1 MNANAVAFARAV
13 MNALI
18 DELEEQ
24 GFDDAGVQ
32 NALLSVIGIGA
43 SLAVING
50 VTYQEIGDE
59 ALSGVLHGRQL
70 LAGRSTG
77 QS

>member
-1 MNANAVAFARAV
+1 MNANADAFARAV

-18 DELEEQ
+18 DELEDQ
-24 GFDDAGVQ
+24 GFDDAEVQ
-32 NALLSVIGIGA
+32 SALLSVIGIGA

-50 VTYQEIGDE
+50 VKDQQIGDE